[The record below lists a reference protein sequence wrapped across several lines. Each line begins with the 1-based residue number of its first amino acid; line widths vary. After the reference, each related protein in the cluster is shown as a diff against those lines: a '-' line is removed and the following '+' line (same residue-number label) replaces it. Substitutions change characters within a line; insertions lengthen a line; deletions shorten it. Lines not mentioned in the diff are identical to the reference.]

1 MRDLRSGLHDARGRG
16 LNRLHGIIATVVL
29 GAAAAATPPGHG
41 AVVERARWLMGTL
54 CTAEIDAADT
64 AAGAAAAEAA
74 FAEIARLEGLLSSW
88 RDDSEIARL
97 NALGAGESL
106 RCSPAT
112 YEVLV
117 AARSLAEVTAGAFD
131 PTIEPLVRAWDLR
144 GRGRVPGED
153 ELAAAL
159 ARVGWD
165 RLRLGEDGLAAGF
178 DTPGMAVDLGGIGK
192 GFALDH
198 AFAALEARG
207 VRRARFNFG
216 GEICAI
222 SDGAPWPVTV
232 ADPADRLRPVIAFEL
247 EEGAVSTSGQSERSF
262 RAKGRDFGHVLDP
275 RTGWPVAHS
284 GSVTVVAGSATQADA
299 LSTALLVMGR
309 AAGEA
314 FARAHPEIGV
324 LWLEPA
330 GGRVLA
336 WGWNL
341 PATRDVEGAVVQWM
355 DTAEAR

>member
-1 MRDLRSGLHDARGRG
+1 MHDARGRG
-16 LNRLHGIIATVVL
+16 LKRFLRLLPLAAVL
-29 GAAAAATPPGHG
+29 CACAAAPSPGRAG
-41 AVVERARWLMGTL
+41 TVERARWLMGTL
-54 CTAEIDAADT
+54 CTAEIAAADT
-64 AAGAAAAEAA
+64 GAAAAAAEEA
-74 FAEIARLEGLLSSW
+74 FAEIARLEALLSSW
-88 RDDSEIARL
+88 RDDSEIGRL

-106 RCSPAT
+106 ACAPAT

-117 AARSLAEVTAGAFD
+117 AARSLAEVTHGAFD

-144 GRGRVPGED
+144 GKGRVPEED
-153 ELAAAL
+153 EIAEAL

-165 RLRLGEDGLAAGF
+165 RLRLDENDLTAGF
-178 DTPGMAVDLGGIGK
+178 AAPGMAIDLGGIGK

-198 AFAALEARG
+198 AFAVLEARG
-207 VRRARFNFG
+207 IRRARLNFG

-222 SDGAPWPVTV
+222 SDGTPWPVTI

-247 EEGAVSTSGQSERSF
+247 RDGAVSTSGQSERSF
-262 RAKGRDFGHVLDP
+262 RAKGRAWGHILDP
-275 RTGWPVAHS
+275 RTGRPVAHP

-299 LSTALLVMGR
+299 LSTALFVMGR

-341 PATRDVEGAVVQWM
+341 PATRDVEGAEVQWM
-355 DTAEAR
+355 DAADAR